1 MWKTARDSFRYRLE
15 ASKCA
20 MLISPDHCRA
30 ARVLLG
36 WGQEELVERSKVSI
50 ATIRR
55 FENGKEVSDKVSD
68 KNRLI
73 LMQTFEKAGI
83 IFVFEG
89 EEVAGHKISIGVAL
103 RSKKMRKGPL

>member
-1 MWKTARDSFRYRLE
+1 
-15 ASKCA
+15 

-36 WGQEELVERSKVSI
+36 WDQEELVERSKVSI

-55 FENGKEVSDKVSD
+55 FENGKEVSNKVSD

-83 IFVFEG
+83 VFVFEG
-89 EEVAGHKISIGVAL
+89 DVVARHKISIGVAL